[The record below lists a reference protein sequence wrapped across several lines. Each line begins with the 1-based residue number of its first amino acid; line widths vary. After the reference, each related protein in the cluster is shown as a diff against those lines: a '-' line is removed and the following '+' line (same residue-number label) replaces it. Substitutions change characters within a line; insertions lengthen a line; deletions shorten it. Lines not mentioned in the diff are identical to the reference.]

1 MHGSNNRTGEEMS
14 VTEAMKKLND
24 KEFRKEYNRELY
36 GTDIDDYMRKLTGKE
51 NYYDEQAR
59 QENEQY
65 WTDYTKNTG
74 IEPRYPIRVGQEWNQ
89 AMNTLPMGLTPIPG
103 KFKAIDMLYGGQ
115 Q

>member
-1 MHGSNNRTGEEMS
+1 MGIAG
-14 VTEAMKKLND
+14 AMEKLKDN
-24 KEFRKEYNRELY
+24 EFREEHNREFW
-36 GTDIDDYMRKLTGKE
+36 GEQIDDYMRRLTGNE
-51 NYYDEQAR
+51 SYYDKQAR

-74 IEPRYPIRVGQEWNQ
+74 IEPRYPIRVGQEWNR
-89 AMNTLPMGLTPIPG
+89 AVSTLPMGLTPIPG